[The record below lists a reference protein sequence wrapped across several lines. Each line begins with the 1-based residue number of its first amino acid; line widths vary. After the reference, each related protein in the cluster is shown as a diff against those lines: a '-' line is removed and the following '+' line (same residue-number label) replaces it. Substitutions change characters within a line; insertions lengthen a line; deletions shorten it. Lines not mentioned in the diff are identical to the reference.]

1 MLGFGATVLVVLLA
15 LSVPIAA
22 VLGILA
28 LTMGMTFSPM
38 PLYMA
43 MGDVAWENGIEFLLI
58 AIPMFILMGEILL
71 RAEIA
76 ERMYAA
82 LSQWLSWLPGGLM
95 HSNIGA
101 CTMFAAT
108 SGSSVATA
116 ATIGTVAIPQ
126 MTKGGYNKP
135 LFLGTLAA
143 GGTLGILIPPSIN
156 MIVYGML
163 TETSVPKLY
172 LAGFLP
178 GFLLAFLFMV
188 TVLIATLI
196 RPEWGG
202 KRPETNWQKRI
213 ACLPDLLPPFGIF
226 LVVIGSIYA
235 GLATPTEAAAF
246 GVVAS
251 MGLAAY
257 YRKLS
262 IHMLKTA
269 MLGAMRTNAMVMLI
283 VLAAIFLNLVLAVV
297 GLTQVFNEFILNL
310 GLSPAQ
316 TLWVI
321 IISFMILG
329 CFMENFSLMLIFT
342 PLVAPIVKS
351 MGYDLVWFGIL
362 MMVMLETAL
371 ITPPVG
377 VNLYVIQGVRG
388 TGSLND
394 VIIGALP
401 FVVAMTVM
409 IILLVVFPEIA
420 LWMPNTFG

>member
-1 MLGFGATVLVVLLA
+1 M
-15 LSVPIAA
+15 
-22 VLGILA
+22 
-28 LTMGMTFSPM
+28 
-38 PLYMA
+38 
-43 MGDVAWENGIEFLLI
+43 
-58 AIPMFILMGEILL
+58 
-71 RAEIA
+71 
-76 ERMYAA
+76 
-82 LSQWLSWLPGGLM
+82 
-95 HSNIGA
+95 
-101 CTMFAAT
+101 
-108 SGSSVATA
+108 
-116 ATIGTVAIPQ
+116 
-126 MTKGGYNKP
+126 
-135 LFLGTLAA
+135 
-143 GGTLGILIPPSIN
+143 
-156 MIVYGML
+156 
-163 TETSVPKLY
+163 
-172 LAGFLP
+172 
-178 GFLLAFLFMV
+178 
-188 TVLIATLI
+188 
-196 RPEWGG
+196 
-202 KRPETNWQKRI
+202 
-213 ACLPDLLPPFGIF
+213 
-226 LVVIGSIYA
+226 VVIGSIYA

-262 IHMLKTA
+262 VDMLKAA

-409 IILLVVFPEIA
+409 IILLVLFPEIA